1 MKLFYD
7 LWYRFGTP
15 PWVGQ
20 ARSELVEHGTF
31 DDLSTK
37 DRCLC

>member
-15 PWVGQ
+15 PWVGE
-20 ARSELVEHGTF
+20 ALGTG
-31 DDLSTK
+31 
-37 DRCLC
+37 RAGRIR